1 MFERQAEVLD
11 LSTILDIYKMYRELP
26 NQVDL
31 QGLVTERHWPSFVGH
46 FLVTKFSHEEFD
58 FAWKK
63 IKPALPNCKLVE
75 ARILKY
81 SLGSHIPPHLD
92 MHETQD
98 SDLSVILQLNHPA
111 DYKGGDMM
119 IDGELVEMDQG
130 DMVYYTYDVR
140 HGVMQ
145 VKNGSRY
152 VVNLR
157 CKLVK

>member
-1 MFERQAEVLD
+1 
-11 LSTILDIYKMYRELP
+11 
-26 NQVDL
+26 
-31 QGLVTERHWPSFVGH
+31 
-46 FLVTKFSHEEFD
+46 
-58 FAWKK
+58 
-63 IKPALPNCKLVE
+63 
-75 ARILKY
+75 
-81 SLGSHIPPHLD
+81 
-92 MHETQD
+92 MHEAQE
-98 SDLSVILQLNHPA
+98 SDLSVILQLNHPD

-119 IDGELVEMDQG
+119 IDGELVEMNQG